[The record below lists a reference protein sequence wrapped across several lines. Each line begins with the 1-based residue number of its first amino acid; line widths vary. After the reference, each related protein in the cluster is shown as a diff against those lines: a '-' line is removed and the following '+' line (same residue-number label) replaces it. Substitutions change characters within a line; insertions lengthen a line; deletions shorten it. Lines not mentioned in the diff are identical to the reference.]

1 MIVFRDCWCKGKYN
15 SSCYKS
21 ISESEGNGVTY
32 KPDITP
38 LDIQNKE
45 FSKGLRGY
53 KEEEVDNFLDDLS
66 EVFSQMISEIE
77 RLEKE
82 NEYLRSRIQATQKKN
97 EFEASTSDFLS
108 LIQKKVE
115 EAKIQVEKEVELRR
129 IKSEEECRAM
139 IQKTKEEHTKLFAD
153 VERIR
158 QEKRRELK
166 NLEEFIS
173 RLQTLVN
180 REMQSMERESLS
192 SQ

>member
-1 MIVFRDCWCKGKYN
+1 MTF
-15 SSCYKS
+15 
-21 ISESEGNGVTY
+21 
-32 KPDITP
+32 KPGITP

-53 KEEEVDNFLDDLS
+53 KEEEVDKFLDELS
-66 EVFSQMISEIE
+66 EVVSQMISEIE

-82 NEYLRSRIQATQKKN
+82 NDYLRSRIQTTQKKS
-97 EFEASTSDFLS
+97 ELEASTSDFLS

-115 EAKIQVEKEVELRR
+115 EAKLQVEKEVELKR

-139 IQKTKEEHTKLFAD
+139 IQRTKEEHTKLFAD
-153 VERIR
+153 IERIR

-180 REMQSMERESLS
+180 REIQNMERESS
-192 SQ
+192 VSQ

>member
-1 MIVFRDCWCKGKYN
+1 
-15 SSCYKS
+15 
-21 ISESEGNGVTY
+21 VTY